1 MEVLLVRISVLVMV
15 LTSSYASE
23 KLPDQCEDETV
34 KAIRELVEVQQ
45 KKGDILK
52 ELVETQRQ
60 KDEVVA
66 LIQSLWSADKLQNL
80 EESQNNLSLAQN
92 KLVDRLDVI
101 EAKGVDKL
109 QNLEESQNNLS
120 LALNKRVDRLDV
132 IEAKSVDKLQNMDE
146 SQNKLSLALNKIVDR
161 LDVIEAKITA
171 ESDHMND
178 RLDVI
183 SKNYEEVLQRLED
196 IEKLKSQI
204 PEVPIVECKTPF
216 EIVGEDCVHW
226 TDEGMTWE
234 DSQSYCKSLG
244 ASLIVPTIKE
254 GFELAYGDRPMSSPH
269 PPLFDFLFKKKSSSF
284 YGWIGA
290 SVDKDNNAKWTNGE
304 KLKRGDNRLGG
315 NDHGRCIAAYVTA
328 NNRFA
333 TWTAECST
341 TFPTP
346 VCQKKY
352 TKSF

>member
-92 KLVDRLDVI
+92 KL
-101 EAKGVDKL
+101 
-109 QNLEESQNNLS
+109 
-120 LALNKRVDRLDV
+120 VDRLDV